1 MTFDSKAEVEFLFC
15 CNFLLF
21 FASFSNFRKFNLI
34 PSKKKDTVRKAKKEE
49 GKRKQGKERRNVSE
63 KEKRGG
69 RKKGRKETKVTKRK
83 TSKDGLTRK

>member
-63 KEKRGG
+63 KEKRHVEGAV
-69 RKKGRKETKVTKRK
+69 KKEEKKQK
-83 TSKDGLTRK
+83 